1 MIHYTTK
8 NGTQIELMTPEGN
21 ALSIMPAEGKAIVP
35 ADLAEFASWLKR
47 DPLRCY
53 VAVDAFLD
61 VAMQQLFPP
70 TAAEQLTV
78 DATEKQL
85 DSAIDASNVSLE
97 KLDG

>member
-1 MIHYTTK
+1 
-8 NGTQIELMTPEGN
+8 MTPEGN

-35 ADLAEFASWLKR
+35 ADLAEFTSWLKR

-70 TAAEQLTV
+70 TVTEALTANAA
-78 DATEKQL
+78 KQPL
-85 DSAIDASNVSLE
+85 DSAIDASNVGLE